1 MANGEQG
8 KQKKKRRE
16 EIVQVQQ
23 PPQRTTQ
30 RGPPT
35 AAATAEADDRLPRTV
50 FVGNLPAH
58 VKRKSLAQLFAGCGR
73 VESVRLRSLPLQ
85 RDPTSKIPRRGAIA
99 SGAIDADQS
108 AHAYV
113 VFADDAAA
121 DAALTLNMQEFQGHL
136 LRVDHAAPKGGK
148 EVVFDPQRSLFVGNL
163 AHDIKDQEIIHHF
176 GAANLEAVRVVRDSR
191 TGVGKGVAFIL
202 FKSQEA
208 SKTALKQQGAAELKG
223 RTLRLTG
230 VKRQQ
235 EGKAAW
241 QQGTGGHAG
250 KSGSSK
256 AAGGKPVVG
265 RRKVGGK
272 RPAVAARKLAPK
284 QQEEA

>member
-1 MANGEQG
+1 MSTENFKFLEPGAREPEALKKKRPRSTAGGVGVANGEQG

-108 AHAYV
+108 AHA
-113 VFADDAAA
+113 
-121 DAALTLNMQEFQGHL
+121 
-136 LRVDHAAPKGGK
+136 
-148 EVVFDPQRSLFVGNL
+148 
-163 AHDIKDQEIIHHF
+163 
-176 GAANLEAVRVVRDSR
+176 
-191 TGVGKGVAFIL
+191 
-202 FKSQEA
+202 
-208 SKTALKQQGAAELKG
+208 
-223 RTLRLTG
+223 
-230 VKRQQ
+230 
-235 EGKAAW
+235 
-241 QQGTGGHAG
+241 
-250 KSGSSK
+250 
-256 AAGGKPVVG
+256 
-265 RRKVGGK
+265 
-272 RPAVAARKLAPK
+272 
-284 QQEEA
+284 